1 MKKNKFVAVL
11 LAAAMSIPTATSYL
25 AVAAED
31 PLNAYAEIM
40 SEFNEEYGTSYQ
52 IATPEQLEK
61 VGQSMDEIVDFFTEM
76 NEEEFWDYLCD
87 IHSVNLSSISD
98 ENAFT
103 FDETNSMDVE
113 ASLNSINPPIEPQA
127 TYTGTQHFYYRGS
140 TAQSLYI
147 IAMWSYGDGYYRYS
161 PYLQDYSWTCT
172 EGSYPYYVPKGL
184 SYTTQN
190 ASREMACSFTCDKYI
205 GKGVFDLTDWTVNV
219 TFTAGGGD
227 VWRAVE
233 L

>member
-1 MKKNKFVAVL
+1 MKKNKFIAVL
-11 LAAAMSIPTATSYL
+11 LAATMSIPTATSHL

-61 VGQSMDEIVDFFTEM
+61 TGQSMDEIVDFFTEM

-87 IHSVNLSSISD
+87 IHSADLSDISD

-113 ASLNSINPPIEPQA
+113 VSLNSINPPIETQA
-127 TYTGTQHFYYRGS
+127 TYTGIQHFYYSGS
-140 TAQSLYI
+140 ASKSLCI
-147 IAMWSYGDGYYRYS
+147 EAMWSYGDGYYRYS
-161 PYLQDYSWTCT
+161 PYLQNWGYTAN
-172 EGSYPYYVPKGL
+172 SYPYYVPNNL

-190 ASREMACSFTCDKYI
+190 ASREMACSFTCDKCV
-205 GKGVFDLTDWTVNV
+205 GNGVFDLTVWTVNV
-219 TFTAGGGD
+219 TFIAGGGD

>member
-1 MKKNKFVAVL
+1 MKKNKFIAVL
-11 LAAAMSIPTATSYL
+11 LAATMSIPTATSYL

-61 VGQSMDEIVDFFTEM
+61 TGQSMDEIVDFFTEM

-87 IHSVNLSSISD
+87 IHSANLSNISN

-113 ASLNSINPPIEPQA
+113 VSLNSVNPPIETQA
-127 TYTGTQHFYYRGS
+127 TYTGTQHFYYSGS
-140 TAQSLYI
+140 SSKSLCI
-147 IAMWSYGDGYYRYS
+147 SAMWSYGDGYYRYS
-161 PYLQDYSWTCT
+161 PYLQNWGYT
-172 EGSYPYYVPKGL
+172 GNSYPYFIPKNL

-190 ASREMACSFTCDKYI
+190 ASREMACSFTCDNCV
-205 GKGVFDLTDWTVNV
+205 GNGVFDLTVYTVNV

-227 VWRAVE
+227 VWGTTSI
-233 L
+233 